1 MGESVIF
8 PMIIQNLIGLST
20 IPLEGAKGI
29 GSNRKILLYIYI
41 PLLEIIINDILIKLY
56 ISFYF
61 ISSFINS
68 QIH

>member
-41 PLLEIIINDILIKLY
+41 Y
-56 ISFYF
+56 IFPYLK
-61 ISSFINS
+61 
-68 QIH
+68 